1 MCLFPQL
8 WRSPND
14 NGGIFLVQ
22 LHSIPDNSV
31 VRSLVSFHLKKMI
44 QNCMA
49 VLSPKKLTKR
59 RPFMPVST
67 PHIGVPWCSLLSG
80 STTLQRK
87 GFGPQ
92 LASSKAKNTGNYTA
106 SEGNVVWKPVAT
118 KKPTQ
123 KWKLLKKSNVTL
135 MKCLIYDVSL
145 KMWEPP
151 PTRGCITSAAFRTV
165 HIAIVTLMTSEQV
178 IGQQMEL

>member
-1 MCLFPQL
+1 MKTDHLHVRFPQ
-8 WRSPND
+8 NM
-14 NGGIFLVQ
+14 IFPSSFCIKICSNHP
-22 LHSIPDNSV
+22 LHQEKMILPKLRLGCFFIAEFCVSLPSTLEVSKRQPWAFSWFSYIASLIV

-80 STTLQRK
+80 SATLQRK
-87 GFGPQ
+87 GVGPQ

-123 KWKLLKKSNVTL
+123 K
-135 MKCLIYDVSL
+135 
-145 KMWEPP
+145 
-151 PTRGCITSAAFRTV
+151 
-165 HIAIVTLMTSEQV
+165 
-178 IGQQMEL
+178 